1 MSDTH
6 EVISSENKFEG
17 KWFSVRR
24 ETLIFPNGLKV
35 ERDVVDHPDAVVVI
49 PVDQERNVLLVEQYR
64 NAAGA
69 MLLEL
74 PAGTVEE
81 GEDPLVS
88 AQRELREETGVAA
101 RQLIP
106 VGNFWASPGFCTE
119 RMWMFLGL
127 DLENSPLE
135 PDLDEDISVKRIP
148 FEEVLEMAA
157 RGLIVDGKTIAGLFL
172 AQNYLANR

>member
-1 MSDTH
+1 MSETH

-24 ETLIFPNGLKV
+24 ESLIFPNGLAV
-35 ERDVVDHPDAVVVI
+35 ERDVVDHPDAVVI
-49 PVDQERNVLLVEQYR
+49 IAIDHERNVLLVEQYR
-64 NAAGA
+64 NAAGCL
-69 MLLEL
+69 LLEL

-101 RQLIP
+101 QTLMPI
-106 VGNFWASPGFCTE
+106 GNFWASPGFCTE

-127 DLENSPLE
+127 DLENSPLD
-135 PDLDEDISVKRIP
+135 PDFDEDISVKRIP
-148 FEEVLEMAA
+148 LERVLEMAST
-157 RGLIVDGKTIAGLFL
+157 GLIVDGKTLAGLVL
-172 AQNYLANR
+172 AGSYLMEK

>member
-6 EVISSENKFEG
+6 EIISSENKFEG

-69 MLLEL
+69 LLLEL

>member
-1 MSDTH
+1 MKIVKKQWLS
-6 EVISSENKFEG
+6 
-17 KWFSVRR
+17 
-24 ETLIFPNGLKV
+24 
-35 ERDVVDHPDAVVVI
+35 
-49 PVDQERNVLLVEQYR
+49 
-64 NAAGA
+64 
-69 MLLEL
+69 
-74 PAGTVEE
+74 
-81 GEDPLVS
+81 
-88 AQRELREETGVAA
+88 
-101 RQLIP
+101 P

-135 PDLDEDISVKRIP
+135 PDIDEDISVKRIP

>member
-6 EVISSENKFEG
+6 EVYSSENKFEG

-24 ETLIFPNGLKV
+24 ETLIFRNGLKV